1 MFILF
6 KEYLSMNKNLRKL
19 YLGKKYLSVNYEYR
33 NFNTCL
39 SFKNNVSALASVYLG
54 KKTLLHK
61 ISKVFLRLIFYI
73 KMNAS

>member
-1 MFILF
+1 
-6 KEYLSMNKNLRKL
+6 MNKNLRKL

-33 NFNTCL
+33 YYSACFL
-39 SFKNNVSALASVYLG
+39 FKNNISALANVYLG

-61 ISKVFLRLIFYI
+61 INKVFLKLIFYI

>member
-1 MFILF
+1 ML
-6 KEYLSMNKNLRKL
+6 KEYLSINKNLRKL

-33 NFNTCL
+33 NFSTCL
-39 SFKNNVSALASVYLG
+39 SFKNNLSALANVYLG

-61 ISKVFLRLIFYI
+61 INKVFLKLIFYI